1 MISGFASLPPPPRPI
16 QGSLVPPPIIEK
28 KGSPV
33 AGLDCLMQGVAMAE
47 TPLLPF
53 IRSIFSINAPL
64 EKGGRGGCFPWSSVQ
79 TSQHIW

>member
-1 MISGFASLPPPPRPI
+1 MK
-16 QGSLVPPPIIEK
+16 EK

-64 EKGGRGGCFPWSSVQ
+64 EKGGGRGVFSLELCANKSTYLVMPSHKSK
-79 TSQHIW
+79 